1 MSKDSEDIEN
11 VQSARVLQN
20 RGARVAVV
28 VAAAQSLLSGPQNR
42 LESNYS
48 HFYAQLSPSESYLPD
63 LRV

>member
-11 VQSARVLQN
+11 VQSAPVLQN

-42 LESNYS
+42 LESQYS
-48 HFYAQLSPSESYLPD
+48 HFYAQPSRGAS
-63 LRV
+63 